1 MNKAK
6 KEITEALRILSALS
20 VNGDAVDLM
29 AAAKAHLREAL
40 KLAETP
46 ADTPEEAA
54 KDG

>member
-40 KLAETP
+40 KLAD
-46 ADTPEEAA
+46 APEEAA